1 MNLENKNQLKAAS
14 QFLAKLDDD
23 WAQLIAIVG
32 ECSFEQG
39 QDTEPYAALLRAV
52 AYQQLH
58 GKAGDA
64 IFKRFLTLFDNSF
77 PTPSQLLAN
86 NIDELRACGFSARKI
101 ETLQGIA
108 LASLS
113 EFVPSRLEADL
124 MADDELINRL
134 TKLKGIGQWSVEILL
149 MFTLNRLDVL
159 PAGDLGVVQGY
170 KRLKQLELTPSAKQ
184 MTEIAKAFC
193 PYRTVASWY
202 LWRVPK

>member
-1 MNLENKNQLKAAS
+1 MHSFAQLIVAS
-14 QFLAKLDDD
+14 QFLSQIDDD
-23 WAQLIAIVG
+23 WAQLVEMVG
-32 ECSFEQG
+32 ECDFEQS
-39 QDTEPYAALLRAV
+39 QESEPYAALIRAV

-64 IFKRFLTLFDNSF
+64 IFKRFLTIYNNSF
-77 PTPSQLLAN
+77 PTPCQLLATQF
-86 NIDELRACGFSARKI
+86 DDLRTCGFSARKI
-101 ETLQGIA
+101 ETIQGIA

-113 EFVPSRLEADL
+113 EFVPSRLEADT
-124 MADDELINRL
+124 MSVEALIDRL

-159 PAGDLGVVQGY
+159 PAGDLGIVQGY
-170 KRLKQLELTPSAKQ
+170 KRLKKLDHAPCAKQ
-184 MTEIAKAFC
+184 MTEIAKAYR

>member
-23 WAQLIAIVG
+23 WAQLIAVVG
-32 ECSFEQG
+32 ECSFEQS

-77 PTPSQLLAN
+77 PTPSQLLAIS
-86 NIDELRACGFSARKI
+86 IDELRACGFSARKI
-101 ETLQGIA
+101 ETVQGIA

-170 KRLKQLELTPSAKQ
+170 KRLKKLELTPSAKQ
-184 MTEIAKAFC
+184 MTEIAKTFS

-202 LWRVPK
+202 LWRMPK

>member
-1 MNLENKNQLKAAS
+1 MYSFAQLIVAS
-14 QFLAKLDDD
+14 QFLSQIDDD
-23 WAQLIAIVG
+23 WAQLVEMVG
-32 ECSFEQG
+32 ECDFEQR
-39 QDTEPYAALLRAV
+39 QENEPYAALIRAV

-64 IFKRFLTLFDNSF
+64 IFKRFLTIYNNSF
-77 PTPSQLLAN
+77 PTPCQLLATQF
-86 NIDELRACGFSARKI
+86 DYLRACGFSARKI
-101 ETLQGIA
+101 ETIQGIA

-113 EFVPSRLEADL
+113 EFVPSRLEADT
-124 MADDELINRL
+124 MSVEALIDRL

-159 PAGDLGVVQGY
+159 PAGDLGIVQGY
-170 KRLKQLELTPSAKQ
+170 KRLKKLDHAPCAKQ
-184 MTEIAKAFC
+184 MTEIAKAYR

>member
-101 ETLQGIA
+101 ETVQGIA

>member
-1 MNLENKNQLKAAS
+1 MYSFAQLIVAS
-14 QFLAKLDDD
+14 QFLSQIDDD
-23 WAQLIAIVG
+23 WAQLVEMVG
-32 ECSFEQG
+32 ECDFEQR
-39 QDTEPYAALLRAV
+39 QENEPYAALIRAV

-64 IFKRFLTLFDNSF
+64 IFRRFLTIYNNSF
-77 PTPSQLLAN
+77 PTPCQLLATQF
-86 NIDELRACGFSARKI
+86 DDLRTCGFSARKI
-101 ETLQGIA
+101 ETIQGIA

-113 EFVPSRLEADL
+113 EFVPSRLEAD
-124 MADDELINRL
+124 MMSVEALIDRL

-159 PAGDLGVVQGY
+159 PAGDLGIVQGY
-170 KRLKQLELTPSAKQ
+170 KRLKKLDHAPCAKQ
-184 MTEIAKAFC
+184 MTEIAKAYR